1 MKSISNRQLEIIQA
15 TGKILTQSGI
25 TGLTIKKLAKEMKF
39 TESAIYRHFESKED
53 ILTNMLTYLAVTMDD
68 RLSIVIKETD
78 LPAKQLEALFQNQ
91 ISFFEKNTHF
101 LVPVFSDG
109 LLEESI
115 EINKCI
121 NTIMQVKSKYIVKII
136 KAGQDQKVF
145 TNKVNTDE
153 LVHIIMGGF
162 RLLMYKWRLAN
173 FKFDITEKG
182 NNYIKSVLE
191 LILIAK

>member
-1 MKSISNRQLEIIQA
+1 
-15 TGKILTQSGI
+15 
-25 TGLTIKKLAKEMKF
+25 
-39 TESAIYRHFESKED
+39 
-53 ILTNMLTYLAVTMDD
+53 MDD

-78 LPAKQLEALFQNQ
+78 LPSKQLEALFQNQ

>member
-1 MKSISNRQLEIIQA
+1 
-15 TGKILTQSGI
+15 
-25 TGLTIKKLAKEMKF
+25 
-39 TESAIYRHFESKED
+39 
-53 ILTNMLTYLAVTMDD
+53 
-68 RLSIVIKETD
+68 
-78 LPAKQLEALFQNQ
+78 
-91 ISFFEKNTHF
+91 
-101 LVPVFSDG
+101 
-109 LLEESI
+109 
-115 EINKCI
+115 
-121 NTIMQVKSKYIVKII
+121 MQVKSKYIVKII

-191 LILIAK
+191 LILIA

>member
-68 RLSIVIKETD
+68 RLSIVVKETD

>member
-78 LPAKQLEALFQNQ
+78 LPSKQLEALFQNQ

-115 EINKCI
+115 VINKCI

>member
-1 MKSISNRQLEIIQA
+1 MKYISNRQLEIIQA

-78 LPAKQLEALFQNQ
+78 LPSKQLEALFQNQ

-101 LVPVFSDG
+101 LFPVFSDG

-136 KAGQDQKVF
+136 KAGQNQKVF

>member
-39 TESAIYRHFESKED
+39 TESAIYRHFESKEE

-162 RLLMYKWRLAN
+162 RLLMYKWRLDN

>member
-39 TESAIYRHFESKED
+39 TESAIYRHFESKEE

>member
-78 LPAKQLEALFQNQ
+78 LPSKQLEALFQNQ

-101 LVPVFSDG
+101 LFPVFSDG

-115 EINKCI
+115 VINKCI

>member
-68 RLSIVIKETD
+68 RLSIVVKETD

-109 LLEESI
+109 LLEESV

-191 LILIAK
+191 LILIA

>member
-78 LPAKQLEALFQNQ
+78 LPSKQLEALFQNQ

-101 LVPVFSDG
+101 LFPVFSDG

-115 EINKCI
+115 VINKCI
-121 NTIMQVKSKYIVKII
+121 NTIIQVKSKYIVKII

>member
-78 LPAKQLEALFQNQ
+78 LPSKQLEALFQNQ

-101 LVPVFSDG
+101 LFPVFSDG

-136 KAGQDQKVF
+136 KAGQNQKVF